1 MATPNR
7 FTVMLGGVLVAHAW
21 SLHAAN
27 EKLTAAV
34 LVRASERGSF
44 PVDGLVLNP
53 QGIQVVSRHFPAFFS
68 SDDEFD
74 DDAMEDLGIKELLP

>member
-7 FTVMLGGVLVAHAW
+7 FTVYLGGVLVASAW

-34 LVRASERGSF
+34 LVRAHERGSF
-44 PVDGLVLNP
+44 PVDGHVFNSL
-53 QGIQVVSRHFPAFFS
+53 GHVVAHREFPCFFS
-68 SDDEFD
+68 SDEGFLPEGEF
-74 DDAMEDLGIKELLP
+74 E